1 MLITNVEYA
10 LFAARSNNNQ
20 ISRQIKKAGV
30 HVHTRCLDTDCCISQ
45 VCVSRRRLLHRIRGE
60 RDRTER

>member
-1 MLITNVEYA
+1 MFITNVEYA

-30 HVHTRCLDTDCCISQ
+30 HCTPAAWIQTVVL
-45 VCVSRRRLLHRIRGE
+45 VKFA
-60 RDRTER
+60 

>member
-20 ISRQIKKAGV
+20 ISRQIKKSGCARAHPLLGY
-30 HVHTRCLDTDCCISQ
+30 
-45 VCVSRRRLLHRIRGE
+45 RLLY
-60 RDRTER
+60 